1 MTLPSGFLPQTITV
15 HQNIVTGF
23 DYVGSMT
30 TFVMT
35 ALSDGTVATV
45 GEEKGKNKLKRFSL
59 ETGRELCSTNVKHV
73 YGITEMNLR
82 DRSTIVVS
90 H

>member
-1 MTLPSGFLPQTITV
+1 
-15 HQNIVTGF
+15 
-23 DYVGSMT
+23 MT

-45 GEEKGKNKLKRFSL
+45 GDEKGKNKLKRFSL
-59 ETGRELCSTNVKHV
+59 ETGQELSSTNVKHV
-73 YGITEMNLR
+73 YGITEMNLKG
-82 DRSTIVVS
+82 RSTIVVS